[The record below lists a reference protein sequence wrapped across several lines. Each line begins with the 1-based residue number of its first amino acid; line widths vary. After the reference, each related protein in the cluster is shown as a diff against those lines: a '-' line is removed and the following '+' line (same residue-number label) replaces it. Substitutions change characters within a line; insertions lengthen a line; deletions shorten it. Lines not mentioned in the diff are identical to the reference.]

1 MIQSSPRALLL
12 SDSLDQ
18 LIVNPT
24 ASHSWHYMAELYH
37 EADPDLR
44 MSALQFLLKHIPAE
58 GIAGFF
64 RATFLAAETA
74 DPACLAEAARI
85 VQAIEP
91 LDPGRLATF
100 LGFEWARALY
110 KSSDRPG
117 FIQALRHARL
127 HEITN
132 RLGQYLSNG
141 SGVRPVARDITKL
154 GKVALVI
161 PHISNAG
168 HTPTAMALS
177 RARLLIEH
185 GIEVHLFACQE
196 LKVPQMAHY
205 MGHREELL
213 IPAPDTRQLRSIIP
227 STLTVTLG
235 DERFSLMR
243 RWTDML
249 KQIAAF
255 DPDLVLFV
263 GLYSPLV
270 TPLYE
275 TRPVVGL
282 CVHSVSPMAPVD
294 VWLTAHRELADQCS
308 REWGPDLP
316 DAWGCYHPYRVELK
330 PTGIP
335 VARKDIGLPERARV
349 LVTVGQRLPHE
360 INGAWAVRMVEL
372 LRQHPDVLWLLV
384 GGSGALPPAL
394 ENAPLQQ
401 IRILPTH
408 PDLRSVYRCC
418 DIYVNPPRMGGGFSV
433 AEAMAESLPVVAYV
447 DSDGG
452 HKVGAAAVNSD
463 DDYFTLLRSLI
474 RGPGLRARTG
484 AAMHAHFANTLD
496 VTQSGPSLLTAF
508 DLALERYR
516 QRTSRGFF

>member
-12 SDSLDQ
+12 SDLLDQ

-24 ASHSWHYMAELYH
+24 ASHNWHDLAELYR
-37 EADPDLR
+37 EADHDLR
-44 MSALQFLLKHIPAE
+44 VSVLHLLLKHIPAE

-64 RATFLAAETA
+64 RATFLVGKIA
-74 DPACLAEAARI
+74 DPAYLADAARI
-85 VQAIEP
+85 VQTIEP

-100 LGFEWARALY
+100 LVFEWASALY
-110 KSSDRPG
+110 QSSDRPG
-117 FIQALRHARL
+117 FIRALRHARL

-132 RLGQYLSNG
+132 LLGQYLSSRG
-141 SGVRPVARDITKL
+141 EVRLIARDIAKV

-161 PHISNAG
+161 PYISDAG

-177 RARLLIEH
+177 QARLLIEQ
-185 GIEVHLFACQE
+185 GLDVHLFACQE
-196 LKVPQMAHY
+196 LKVPKMAHY
-205 MGHREELL
+205 LGHPKELL
-213 IPAPDTRQLRSIIP
+213 IPAPDTGQLSGLIP
-227 STLTVTLG
+227 AKLTVTVS

-249 KQIAAF
+249 KQIVAF

-275 TRPVVGL
+275 ARPVVGL
-282 CVHSVSPMAPVD
+282 CVHSVPPMAPVD
-294 VWLTAHRELADQCS
+294 VWLTAHHELADQCS

-316 DAWGCYHPYRVELK
+316 DAWGYYHPYRIELK
-330 PTGIP
+330 PTGAQL
-335 VARKDIGLPERARV
+335 VRKDIGLPEKACV
-349 LVTVGQRLPHE
+349 LVTAGQRLPHE
-360 INGAWAVRMVEL
+360 INGAWATRMLEL

-384 GGSGALPPAL
+384 GGDGTLPSIL
-394 ENAPLQQ
+394 ENAPLKQ

-408 PDLRSVYRCC
+408 PDLRSIYRCC

-452 HKVGAAAVNSD
+452 HKVGAAAVNGD
-463 DDYFTLLRSLI
+463 DDYFALLLSLM

-484 AAMHAHFANTLD
+484 TAMHAHFTNTLD
-496 VTQSGPSLLTAF
+496 VTQSGPSLLAAF
-508 DLALERYR
+508 DLALDHYR
-516 QRTSRGFF
+516 QRTSRAIS